1 MMQNN
6 DWILRHETVLTPVLL
21 PELTQEQSVELDY
34 VLPDYYPDF
43 FRLLHCTAEAAVTSG
58 ETGEGALQYT
68 LHVQLHVLYCGEQ
81 TETIQSLT
89 QELDYHGQIPLPP
102 EYGAAEQMQLRL
114 TAEPSYLNCRAVSP
128 RRIDLRGAVRI
139 RAACSGEHPAELLCG
154 AEGLHTRTQ
163 TVPVSFVSQVLRT
176 EKRFTLSSEIR
187 LSETQPALLS
197 LLRAQI
203 ALSVTETR
211 IVAGK
216 LVIKGEAAVTLLY
229 TSAEGA
235 ETLDAV
241 LPFSQ
246 IAEQDGLSD
255 DMQCTVTAVL
265 SEQGFIPEAE
275 QDGDIRLLHA
285 DLQIILQCT
294 AVRQASAALLTDL
307 YSTVYPAELRR
318 EEIPLLTAP
327 LPVTER
333 MQLKIQLTQPDA
345 VLTKVYAAWAVPENV
360 QTVQTP
366 ESGTVLSGVLHV
378 CVLAA
383 DAENHPLMLEQ
394 QDPITWELPQ
404 LHPASLLPP
413 VRVQS
418 CTYTLSGS
426 DTVSVQA
433 ELLLSGQ
440 VMQQQTQMLVTDVQI
455 DPESSLSAAENYAL
469 RLYFAQPEE
478 SLWEIAKRYH
488 TSETAIRE
496 ENDIPSDRLT
506 EPQMLLIPI
515 VR

>member
-6 DWILRHETVLTPVLL
+6 DWTLRHETVLTPVLL

-43 FRLLHCTAEAAVTSG
+43 FRLLHCTAEAAVTSRSIS
-58 ETGEGALQYT
+58 EGTLQYG
-68 LHVQLHVLYCGEQ
+68 LHVQLRVLYCGEQ
-81 TETIQSLT
+81 TEIVQSVT
-89 QELDYHGQIPLPP
+89 QQLDYHGQIALPP
-102 EYGAAEQMQLRL
+102 EYAEADQMQIRL
-114 TAEPSYLNCRAVSP
+114 TAEPSYLNCRAVSQ

-139 RAACSGEHPAELLCG
+139 RAAVCGTHAAEILCN
-154 AEGLHTRTQ
+154 AEGLHTKTQ
-163 TVPVSFVSQVLRT
+163 TVPVSYVSQILQT
-176 EKRFTLSSEIR
+176 EKCFTLADDIR
-187 LSETQPALLS
+187 LGNERAALLS
-197 LLRAQI
+197 LLRVQT

-235 ETLDAV
+235 ETLSAV

-246 IAEQDGLSD
+246 IAEQEGLTD
-255 DMQCTVTAVL
+255 DMLCSVTALL
-265 SEQGFIPEAE
+265 SEQNFIPEAE
-275 QDGDIRLLHA
+275 KDGDIRLLHG

-294 AVRQASAALLTDL
+294 AVRTASAEFLQDL

-318 EEIPLLTAP
+318 EPVSLLTAP
-327 LPVTER
+327 VSVTER
-333 MQLKIQLTQPDA
+333 MQQKLQLTQPDA
-345 VLTKVYAAWAVPENV
+345 VLTKVYAAWAEAENL
-360 QTVQTP
+360 QTVREP
-366 ESGTVLSGVLHV
+366 DAGTVLSGTLHV

-394 QDPITWELPQ
+394 QVPFTWELKH

-413 VRVQS
+413 VQVQS

-426 DTVSVQA
+426 DSVSVRA

-440 VMQQQTQMLVTDVQI
+440 IMQQQTQMLLTDVQI
-455 DPESSLSAAENYAL
+455 DPAVRLPAAENYAL

-488 TSETAIRE
+488 TSESAIRE
-496 ENDIPSDRLT
+496 ENEIPADRLT

-515 VR
+515 VK